1 MTTNEQ
7 REAAAI
13 LQMRKDLD
21 EARELLLSSSEAC
34 DALVNAAH
42 YYGISDQRLSEMR
55 RKMYEFLVRTEPKQ
69 VKDEA

>member
-1 MTTNEQ
+1 MITNEQ

-21 EARELLLSSSEAC
+21 EGRELLLSGIEAC
-34 DALVNAAH
+34 DALIGAAN
-42 YYGISDQRLSEMR
+42 YYGISDQRPSEMR
-55 RKMYEFLVRTEPKQ
+55 QKMYEFLVRTEPKQ